1 MMPASF
7 PATCSSYR
15 SSDGLSLMW
24 ISSAIVRY
32 GRHAALDGID
42 RRPGQIA
49 LEHLQERRSAVG
61 GMEPDD
67 RRELRAEVGVG
78 ALEPSQGVES
88 VEDRR
93 VLARER
99 SDQEAVQVRGRPGE
113 QEGRAERL
121 STAATPPRNDCS
133 GERLREE
140 KCVLARGP
148 RV

>member
-42 RRPGQIA
+42 RRPGQIGPQWPQLA

-93 VLARER
+93 V
-99 SDQEAVQVRGRPGE
+99 
-113 QEGRAERL
+113 
-121 STAATPPRNDCS
+121 
-133 GERLREE
+133 
-140 KCVLARGP
+140 
-148 RV
+148 